1 MPVAGGG
8 TRPPT
13 GQVRG
18 SGAGVLPG
26 QGAGARITVRPGR
39 RPARGRTPFAV
50 LVVVLLTGG
59 LLGLLALNTALN
71 EGSFELSRLQKQTTV
86 LTDQEQTLQHQID
99 QGSAPD
105 ALERR
110 ARELGMVPAGS
121 LAFLQ
126 DDGKVLGKPGPAQDS
141 PPVKRS
147 GAEPWQLRPG
157 APAPAPAP
165 ALSPAPPLPAAPP
178 AAPVPSGTPTGDTTV
193 QINPAGPAT
202 QPAPSPSGGPAR

>member
-1 MPVAGGG
+1 MAGGG

-18 SGAGVLPG
+18 SGARGLPG
-26 QGAGARITVRPGR
+26 QAAGARITVRPGG

-71 EGSFELSRLQKQTTV
+71 EGSFELSRLQKQTTA

-110 ARELGMVPAGS
+110 ARELGMVPAGG

-147 GAEPWQLRPG
+147 GAEPWQLRSGAP

-178 AAPVPSGTPTGDTTV
+178 AAPAPSGTATGDTTV

>member
-1 MPVAGGG
+1 M
-8 TRPPT
+8 
-13 GQVRG
+13 
-18 SGAGVLPG
+18 LPG

-71 EGSFELSRLQKQTTV
+71 EGSFELSRLQKQTTT
-86 LTDQEQTLQHQID
+86 LTDQQQTLQHQID

-110 ARELGMVPAGS
+110 ARELGMVPAGG

-147 GAEPWQLRPG
+147 GAEPWQLQPG
-157 APAPAPAP
+157 APAPAPASAPAPAP
-165 ALSPAPPLPAAPP
+165 ALSPAPPPSAAAPAAP
-178 AAPVPSGTPTGDTTV
+178 APSGSPTGDTTV

-202 QPAPSPSGGPAR
+202 QPTPSPSGGPAR